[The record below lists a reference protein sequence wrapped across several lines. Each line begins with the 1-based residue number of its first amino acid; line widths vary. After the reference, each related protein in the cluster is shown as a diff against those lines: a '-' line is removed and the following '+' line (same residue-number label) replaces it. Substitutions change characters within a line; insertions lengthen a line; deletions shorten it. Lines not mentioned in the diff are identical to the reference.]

1 MTRRHIAVEPVVD
14 GVWAALVAPGGGAHG
29 NAALVDLGGSALV
42 FDTHMTVAAARELR
56 EAAEEQIGPV
66 EVVAN
71 SHWHADHVRGNATF
85 AGVLVVSTAVTRDL
99 VTALGPPRLEAHK
112 EYAAEH
118 LDEIR
123 GWLAKATK
131 EADVA
136 ELSSELAV
144 LETLDEIELRP
155 PDRTFEEET
164 YDLGQGRRA
173 VRMETRGGAH
183 TLSDGFVVVDDGA
196 VVLAGDLVVIGFHP
210 NLTSGVPGNW
220 PNVLD
225 AMEALDPDHVVP
237 GHGPVGAKADL
248 GVVRTYLEDLMEL
261 VDRTVAEGR
270 PVEELE
276 MPDRYEGL
284 GFPAQFAANVAF
296 IAERSAAE

>member
-1 MTRRHIAVEPVVD
+1 MTRRHVAVEPVAD

-42 FDTHMTVAAARELR
+42 FDTHMTAAAARELR
-56 EAAEEQIGPV
+56 EAAEELIGPV

-85 AGVLVVSTAVTRDL
+85 EGVPIVSTALTREL
-99 VTALGPPRLEAHK
+99 VSSLGPARLEHHK

-136 ELSSELAV
+136 ELSAELAV
-144 LETLDEIELRP
+144 LETLDEIELRA

-164 YDLGQGRRA
+164 FDLGEGRRP

-183 TLSDGFVVVDDGA
+183 TLSDGFVVVNDGE
-196 VVLAGDLVVIGFHP
+196 VVLAGDLVVIGYHP
-210 NLTSGVPGNW
+210 NLTSGVPEHW
-220 PNVLD
+220 PVVLD
-225 AMEALDPDHVVP
+225 AVEALDPRHVVP
-237 GHGPVGAKADL
+237 GHGPVGTGADL
-248 GVVRTYLEDLMEL
+248 GFVRTYLEDLMEL
-261 VDRTVAEGR
+261 VERASDEGR

-276 MPDRYEGL
+276 VPEKYRDLGYPD
-284 GFPAQFAANVAF
+284 QFAANAAF
-296 IAERSAAE
+296 VAERAVVE

>member
-14 GVWAALVAPGGGAHG
+14 GVWAAIVAPGGGAHG

-42 FDTHMTVAAARELR
+42 FDTHMTAAAARELR
-56 EAAEEQIGPV
+56 EAAEELIGPV

-71 SHWHADHVRGNATF
+71 SHWHADHVRGNAMF
-85 AGVLVVSTAVTRDL
+85 AGVPIVSTAVTRDL
-99 VTALGPPRLEAHK
+99 VVSLGPPRLEAHK

-131 EADVA
+131 EADIA
-136 ELSSELAV
+136 ELSADLAV
-144 LETLDEIELRP
+144 LETLDEIELRA
-155 PDRTFEEET
+155 PDRTFEGESN
-164 YDLGQGRRA
+164 DLGQGGRP

-196 VVLAGDLVVIGFHP
+196 VVLAGDLVVTGFHP
-210 NLTSGVPGNW
+210 NLTSGVPEHW
-220 PNVLD
+220 PAVLD
-225 AMEALDPDHVVP
+225 AIEAFDPKYVFP
-237 GHGPVGAKADL
+237 GHGPVGTKADL
-248 GVVRTYLEDLMEL
+248 RFVRTYLEDLIEL

-270 PVEELE
+270 PVEGLE
-276 MPDRYEGL
+276 TPERYRDLGYPD
-284 GFPAQFAANVAF
+284 QFAANAAF
-296 IAERSAAE
+296 IAERSAAG

>member
-1 MTRRHIAVEPVVD
+1 
-14 GVWAALVAPGGGAHG
+14 
-29 NAALVDLGGSALV
+29 V

-56 EAAEEQIGPV
+56 EAAEEVIGPV

-85 AGVLVVSTAVTRDL
+85 AGVPIVSTAVTRDL
-99 VTALGPPRLEAHK
+99 EVSLGPPRLEADK

-136 ELSSELAV
+136 ELSADLAV
-144 LETLDEIELRP
+144 LETLDEIELRS

-164 YDLGQGRRA
+164 YDLGQGRRS

-183 TLSDGFVVVDDGA
+183 TLSDGFVVVNDGE
-196 VVLAGDLVVIGFHP
+196 VVLAGDLVVIGHHP
-210 NLTSGVPGNW
+210 NLTSGVPEHW

-225 AMEALDPDHVVP
+225 AIEALDPKHVVP
-237 GHGPVGAKADL
+237 GHGQVGSKADI
-248 GVVRTYLEDLMEL
+248 GFVRTYLEDLMEL

-276 MPDRYEGL
+276 VPDRYREL
-284 GFPAQFAANVAF
+284 GYPDQFAANAAF
-296 IAERSAAE
+296 ITERSSAE